1 MPKTF
6 QIFAQFSKETF
17 FCEIYLYFIFGYE
30 LFSTAGIGFNLKAYD
45 ILRIWL
51 VP

>member
-1 MPKTF
+1 MPKNLSDLCSVF
-6 QIFAQFSKETF
+6 QGSL
-17 FCEIYLYFIFGYE
+17 FCEMKLYFVFGYE
-30 LFSTAGIGFNLKAYD
+30 LFSATEIGFNLKVYD